1 MAFQLDE
8 GTQAS
13 IWIYELSGKTQPRRL
28 TLGGGN
34 RYPAWS
40 GDGRRVTFQS
50 DREGDGGIFWQLA
63 DGTGPVD
70 RLTTPE
76 AGTSHIPD
84 AWSPNGETLL
94 FEVSKDSRDSLWSLS
109 LRDRKVER
117 IGSFEHGEA
126 IDAVFSP
133 DADGSPTTR
142 RKPVRKP
149 VRPMFSCSPFRP
161 PARGT
166 K

>member
-1 MAFQLDE
+1 LVDRTGQIVPFKLPAGAYSYPCLSPDAGRVAFQLDE

-63 DGTGPVD
+63 DGSGPVD

-76 AGTSHIPD
+76 AGTSRIPD

-94 FEVSKDSRDSLWSLS
+94 FEVSKDSRNPLWSLS

-117 IGSFEHGEA
+117 IGSFEHGE
-126 IDAVFSP
+126 I
-133 DADGSPTTR
+133 
-142 RKPVRKP
+142 VR
-149 VRPMFSCSPFRP
+149 
-161 PARGT
+161 AR
-166 K
+166 